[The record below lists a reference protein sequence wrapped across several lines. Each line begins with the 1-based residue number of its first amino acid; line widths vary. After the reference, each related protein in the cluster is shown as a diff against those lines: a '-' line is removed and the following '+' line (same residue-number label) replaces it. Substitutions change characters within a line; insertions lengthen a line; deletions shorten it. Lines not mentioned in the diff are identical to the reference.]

1 MESFWA
7 SHTISYVCATTS
19 WSFTVFQGKR
29 RMSKKNY
36 KYTNVQ
42 YMIRCWNT
50 INTNI
55 FTYHA
60 SAQVYTCNKHS
71 TFILFIG
78 CCTEYSQTGNL
89 IQQSFRA
96 NCSLF
101 SQNPC
106 PNTYNSTEA
115 YKCK

>member
-1 MESFWA
+1 
-7 SHTISYVCATTS
+7 
-19 WSFTVFQGKR
+19 
-29 RMSKKNY
+29 
-36 KYTNVQ
+36 
-42 YMIRCWNT
+42 MIRCWNT

-101 SQNPC
+101 SQNTC